1 MSLPGFFQN
10 LLILLQ
16 TLLPILAA
24 VVLVGGGIM
33 VALHAVRFQ
42 FLLLALFGLAISY
55 AAVQIVSQLYV

>member
-42 FLLLALFGLAISY
+42 FLLLSLFGLAISY